1 MQSAVVIISVS
12 VITAQSF
19 DVIVTSRR
27 RVSQFR
33 VSDETLNTE
42 VSRGSFAA
50 DELTDR
56 ALTSHGFAAAANQV
70 VTLARVT
77 NERVV

>member
-1 MQSAVVIISVS
+1 
-12 VITAQSF
+12 
-19 DVIVTSRR
+19 
-27 RVSQFR
+27 
-33 VSDETLNTE
+33 

-50 DELTDR
+50 DQLTDR